1 MDLQSYAALA
11 EIFGALT
18 IITGAAFAAVQYTE
32 YRRRARIQSATE
44 LCRRFTEPQLARAVS
59 IVRQLPDN
67 VSKQQMEALDPE
79 CQEAAQIVG
88 MTFETMG
95 LLVYRD
101 MASFAM
107 IQDLTGGLL
116 LMMWR
121 KIGPWVK
128 EVRETEDNPRFGEWA
143 EWLANRIEECEE
155 DITPAHIAHKDWK
168 KHLNRRH

>member
-11 EIFGALT
+11 EIFSALT
-18 IITGAAFAAVQYTE
+18 IIVGALFAAVQYAE
-32 YRRRARIQSATE
+32 FRRRARAESATE

-59 IVRQLPDN
+59 ILRQLPDQ
-67 VSKQQMEALDPE
+67 VTREQMEALDPE
-79 CQEAAQIVG
+79 YQEAAQMVG

-95 LLVYRD
+95 LLVHRN

-121 KIGPWVK
+121 KIGSWVG
-128 EVRETEDNPRFGEWA
+128 EVREAENNPRFGEWA
-143 EWLANRIEECEE
+143 EWLANRIAECELE
-155 DITPAHIAHKDWK
+155 MTPAHVAHADWK
-168 KHLNRRH
+168 KHLDR